1 MPNRIIKESI
11 CTSDTMDAL
20 SWFEEVFFYRLV
32 VNCDDYGR
40 MDARPAILRAR
51 LFPLKTV
58 TDKQMDTALQS
69 LRSAGIVDLYS
80 VDGKPYLQMRTW
92 EKHQQIR
99 SKKSKFPEPCK
110 HLQADDIKC
119 NQMQSD
125 APVIQ
130 SEYESNPNT
139 NTREKSAPTHAR
151 GELLPFGKF
160 ANVLLSEDEYNKLKQ
175 LIPDFSNYLE
185 RFSAK
190 VAAKGYHYE
199 DHYAALCA
207 WYADDKKDE
216 PNSSFDVDEFFQA
229 ALERTYGDLRGEFG
243 L

>member
-58 TDKQMDTALQS
+58 TDKQMEQALQS
-69 LRSAGIVDLYS
+69 LRSADIIDLYV

-99 SKKSKFPEPCK
+99 SKKSKFPEPCDR
-110 HLQADDIKC
+110 LPAFDIKC
-119 NQMQSD
+119 NQVQSNV
-125 APVIQ
+125 PVIQ
-130 SEYESNPNT
+130 YESNTNP
-139 NTREKSAPTHAR
+139 NTRERSAPTHTR

-160 ANVLLSEDEYNKLKQ
+160 ANVLLSEDEHNKLKQ
-175 LIPDFSNYLE
+175 LIPDFPNYLE

-207 WYADDKKDE
+207 WYAEDKKEE
-216 PNSSFDVDEFFQA
+216 PNSSFDIDEFWQA
-229 ALERTYGDLRGEFG
+229 ALANTYHN
-243 L
+243 